1 MNMMTSEWYEIEGKV
16 FWKLVIRL
24 RQGLDLLPL
33 LIWDWTLLYVTRKL
47 VDAVSELSFRK
58 LLPFKVDVILCS
70 GVPQT
75 LILESRQRFRNRPW
89 WVSRNLQYHHVPHSQ
104 RRREVGKARGKNK
117 KKREQGKAKSLF
129 VLFNYSEA
137 YSSSINSEMVWIMF
151 RAVFFFWSRIT
162 NLSFYRYMI

>member
-1 MNMMTSEWYEIEGKV
+1 MNTMTSEWYEIEGKM

-33 LIWDWTLLYVTRKL
+33 LIWDWTLLCVTRKL

-75 LILESRQRFRNRPW
+75 LILESRQSFRNRPW
-89 WVSRNLQYHHVPHSQ
+89 WVGRNLQYHHVPHSQ

-117 KKREQGKAKSLF
+117 EKRKVYL
-129 VLFNYSEA
+129 YC
-137 YSSSINSEMVWIMF
+137 SITVEHTLVALILKWFGLCSVQY
-151 RAVFFFWSRIT
+151 FFFLVQNYEPVI
-162 NLSFYRYMI
+162 L